1 MRVAR
6 RLHSDLVLGPEAVGK
21 HSQLLVAQRDLPG
34 LTDQPVL
41 PHRDLRKL
49 AVDIQ
54 PDTSASHHDLH
65 WLVIMGARRANDT
78 YGSALKAHPD
88 NSQGRPTT
96 NTRSRRNVRDRPAQ
110 PCVRSRMPRGP
121 DGRTVL
127 TKPEALNSCN
137 GPVMRRRWHLMPF
150 IPDTNS
156 IEALHRQLRKI
167 IKTRGHFP
175 TEDAARKLIYL
186 AIQKAEAKWKRV
198 FHWPAALAEFKI
210 QFGDRIPDSAI

>member
-21 HSQLLVAQRDLPG
+21 HSQLLVAQ
-34 LTDQPVL
+34 
-41 PHRDLRKL
+41 RDLRKL

-78 YGSALKAHPD
+78 YGSALKAHPGK
-88 NSQGRPTT
+88 SQGRPTT
-96 NTRSRRNVRDRPAQ
+96 NTRSRRNVRDQPAQ

-150 IPDTNS
+150 IPDTNP
-156 IEALHRQLRKI
+156 IESSFATVKLR
-167 IKTRGHFP
+167 TRVTKG
-175 TEDAARKLIYL
+175 AGSNA
-186 AIQKAEAKWKRV
+186 
-198 FHWPAALAEFKI
+198 AALAMAYKLLVTAQERWRRINGHELISEVLDGVKFKNGVKVTDDDATT
-210 QFGDRIPDSAI
+210 QDEKAAA